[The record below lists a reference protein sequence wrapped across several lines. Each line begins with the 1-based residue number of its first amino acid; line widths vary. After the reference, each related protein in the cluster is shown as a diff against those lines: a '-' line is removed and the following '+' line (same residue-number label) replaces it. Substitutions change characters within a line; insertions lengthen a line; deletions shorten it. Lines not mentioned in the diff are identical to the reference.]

1 MGRAFEFRKER
12 KFKRWGKMA
21 KSFTK
26 VGKEIAIAVKNGS
39 ADPET
44 NPKLRLAIQNAKAC
58 NMPKENVERAIK
70 KASSKDAEDL
80 KAVTYEGYGPY
91 GVAVFIDA
99 LTDNTT
105 RTVANVR
112 SYFNKGGGSLGTSGS
127 LDFLF
132 DKKCAFKVNL
142 DPNTDMDEFEL
153 EAIDYG
159 IDSIEGD
166 EEGVFLYGTF
176 EEFGNIQ
183 KFLED
188 KGIEIITAEFERIPT
203 DLKELTEAQ
212 QEEIMKMINRMEED
226 DDVLNVFHNMKYS
239 GEE

>member
-26 VGKEIAIAVKNGS
+26 VGKEIALAIKNGT

-44 NPKLRLAIQNAKAC
+44 NAKLRLAIQNAKAC
-58 NMPKENVERAIK
+58 NMPKDTVERAIK
-70 KASSKDAEDL
+70 KATSKDAEDL
-80 KAVTYEGYGPY
+80 KEITYEGYGPY
-91 GVAVFIDA
+91 GVAIVVDT
-99 LTDNTT
+99 LTDNPT

-112 SYFNKGGGSLGTSGS
+112 SYFNKGNGSLGTTGS

-132 DKKCAFKVNL
+132 DKKCVFKINL
-142 DPNTDMDEFEL
+142 DPNTDMEEFEF
-153 EAIDYG
+153 EAIDFG
-159 IDSIEGD
+159 VDSIEGD
-166 EEGVFLYGTF
+166 EEGVFLYGSF
-176 EEFGNIQ
+176 DAFGTIQ

-188 KGIEIITAEFERIPT
+188 KGIEIITAEFERVPT
-203 DLKELTEAQ
+203 DTKDLTQSQ
-212 QEEIMKMINRMEED
+212 QDEIMKMIGRMVED
-226 DDVLNVFHNMKYS
+226 DDVQNVFHNMKYT

>member
-26 VGKEIAIAVKNGS
+26 VGKEIALAIKNGT

-44 NPKLRLAIQNAKAC
+44 NAKLRLAIQNAKAC
-58 NMPKENVERAIK
+58 NMPKDTVERAIK
-70 KASSKDAEDL
+70 KATSKDAEDL
-80 KAVTYEGYGPY
+80 KEITYEGYGPY
-91 GVAVFIDA
+91 GVAIVVDT
-99 LTDNTT
+99 LTDNPT

-112 SYFNKGGGSLGTSGS
+112 SYFNKGNGSLGTTGS

-132 DKKCAFKVNL
+132 DKKCVFKINL
-142 DPNTDMDEFEL
+142 DPNTDMEEFEF
-153 EAIDYG
+153 EAIDFG
-159 IDSIEGD
+159 VDSIEGD
-166 EEGVFLYGTF
+166 EEGVFLYGSF
-176 EEFGNIQ
+176 DAFGTIQ

-188 KGIEIITAEFERIPT
+188 KGIEIITAEFERVPT
-203 DLKELTEAQ
+203 DTKDLTQSQ
-212 QEEIMKMINRMEED
+212 QDEIMKMIGRMEED
-226 DDVLNVFHNMKYS
+226 DDVQNVFHNMKYT